1 MKIKYFNVSSFL
13 ITTDAGVRI
22 ITDPY
27 QHNYKPDDP
36 PPDWVEDRPGIAE
49 VADVVAISHPHADH
63 SYIWAIKGT
72 PQVYTGGATMEIKGV
87 TFSGMTT
94 LHDNYGEAEGLLS
107 TRGPNGIIGIEAE
120 GIRIWHLGDY
130 GMQKFTDEQLAR
142 IGRVDIL
149 MTPWDMPHDLQEAI
163 WGQLNP
169 SIVFPMHHV
178 RVDEFMTNRKG
189 FVDHRADN
197 ISEIDVSADSL
208 PLEMKVILLKPYLD
222 Y

>member
-1 MKIKYFNVSSFL
+1 MKIKFFNVSSFL
-13 ITTDAGVRI
+13 ITTESGVRI

-27 QHNYKPDDP
+27 QHNYKPVDP
-36 PPDWVEDRPGIAE
+36 PPDWVEDRPGVAE

-63 SYIWAIKGT
+63 SYMWAVKGT
-72 PQVYTGGATMEIKGV
+72 PQVYTGGASIEIRGV
-87 TFSGMTT
+87 KFSGMTT

-107 TRGPNGIIGIEAE
+107 TRGPNGIIGIEAD

-149 MTPWDMPHDLQEAI
+149 MMPWDMPNELQEEI
-163 WGQLNP
+163 FSQLTP
-169 SIVFPMHHV
+169 RVVFPMHHI
-178 RVDEFMTNRKG
+178 RVDEFMTGRKG
-189 FVDHRADN
+189 FIDHRVDN
-197 ISEIDVSADSL
+197 VSELTFEAATL
-208 PLEMKVILLKPYLD
+208 PQEMQIILLKPALD